1 MLLHLSSSYLF
12 PSFHLSFFPFHLSPF
27 LSLQIPNK
35 KQKPSMGCGLD
46 ETSNMTEFEGPFSK
60 NQSLCLHSF
69 ADLSHVSPAAFMYL
83 LKECYI
89 YGESREAKDN
99 VPYSGTQKATPKFR
113 ILQQQVARALH
124 NGPQPGPFTF
134 VAECM
139 YIIPLMGPTYAEGFS
154 HMLLSSLRHFK
165 PLESTRADFSNSKRV
180 AACLLF
186 DILSGNV
193 VHEERIIRKIM
204 EAYELDFNDVSFG
217 GDPEDAQGQIGKFI
231 GNFIESGSFLT
242 AVTLIERF
250 KVRVVDES
258 LLEKLIENS
267 EYQAAEKLAA
277 FMGRPTVCSLIRKYL
292 ALNMVKKAY
301 ELVKRHDLRDEFPFV
316 SRAYK
321 ESVLKK
327 FAEKGCWD
335 LAEMRAQQDDK
346 LLEYL
351 VYLALEAGYIEKVD
365 ELCERYSLEGYVN
378 SLAPEEITLGEDF
391 LDRNKLSLEEIVW
404 VDEMEGLLEATE
416 YIEGCKIVGI
426 DSEWKPNYEK
436 GSKPSKVS
444 IIQIASEKRAFIFDL
459 IKLYEEEPLMLDS
472 CFRRILCSSHI
483 LKLGYNLQCD
493 LHQLSHSY
501 GDLECFRSYEMLLDI
516 QKLFKQTPG
525 GLAGL
530 SKKVLGA
537 GLNKTRRNSNW
548 EQRPLSLQ
556 QKEYAALDAAVLVHI
571 FHHVRGQPHFV
582 STEGCKVEWK
592 SHIVSRMSNTKNAE

>member
-1 MLLHLSSSYLF
+1 
-12 PSFHLSFFPFHLSPF
+12 
-27 LSLQIPNK
+27 
-35 KQKPSMGCGLD
+35 MGCDLD
-46 ETSNMTEFEGPFSK
+46 YTWEVTKFHDNQ
-60 NQSLCLHSF
+60 NQSICLHSF
-69 ADLSHVSPAAFMYL
+69 ADLSHVSPPAFIYL
-83 LKECYI
+83 LRECYI
-89 YGESREAKDN
+89 YG
-99 VPYSGTQKATPKFR
+99 THKATPKFK

-124 NGPQPGPFTF
+124 NSPQPGPFTF

-139 YIIPLMGPTYAEGFS
+139 YIIPLLGPTYAEGFS
-154 HMLLSSLRHFK
+154 HMLLSSLRHFR

-180 AACLLF
+180 AASLF
-186 DILSGNV
+186 FNILSGEV
-193 VHEERIIRKIM
+193 FHEERILRKIM
-204 EAYELDFNDVSFG
+204 EAYDLEINDISLG
-217 GDPEDAQGQIGKFI
+217 RESEEAQGQICKFI
-231 GNFIESGSFLT
+231 SKFIESGSFLT

-250 KVRVVDES
+250 SVRAVDES
-258 LLEKLIENS
+258 LLERLIESS
-267 EYQAAEKLAA
+267 EYNAAEKLAA
-277 FMGRPTVCSLIRKYL
+277 FMGRSMVCSLIRKYL
-292 ALNMVKKAY
+292 ALKMIKKAY
-301 ELVKRHDLRDEFPFV
+301 EMVKRHDLRQEFPFV
-316 SRAYK
+316 SREYK

-346 LLEYL
+346 LLQYL
-351 VYLALEAGYIEKVD
+351 VYLALEAGYTEKVD

-378 SLAPEEITLGEDF
+378 SLVPEEITPGEDF
-391 LDRNKLSLEEIVW
+391 LDLKKLPLEEILW
-404 VDEMEGLLEATE
+404 VDDMEKLLEATK
-416 YIEGCKIVGI
+416 YIEGCKIVGV
-426 DSEWKPNYEK
+426 DCEWKPNYEK

-459 IKLYEEEPLMLDS
+459 IKLYEEKPLMLDS

-537 GLNKTRRNSNW
+537 ALNKTRRNSNW

-571 FHHVRGQPHFV
+571 FHHVRGQPHFG
-582 STEGCKVEWK
+582 SAEGCKVEWK
-592 SHIVSRMSNTKNAE
+592 SHIVSRMSNTKNAEWNVN